1 MALIGNTAS
10 WQLANQIITT
20 HNIPLLLFIIM
31 MRFFIFLSIASLASP
46 FQAQLSVVR
55 QSRRNIIIS
64 AATQNGSSDETKMSN
79 VDEYR
84 NAPTVSMCV
93 YTYIYCLLTT
103 LYIHMYK
110 AYMSNNIHLDHAH
123 VCCIS
128 CL

>member
-1 MALIGNTAS
+1 MQQVNLNLA

-20 HNIPLLLFIIM
+20 HNIPLLLLFIIM

-103 LYIHMYK
+103 LHI
-110 AYMSNNIHLDHAH
+110 YMFKIYNIHLDHAH
-123 VCCIS
+123 VCTCIS